1 MKWVIGMIKEQMKIL
16 VGIDGSDHSMLAL
29 KEAIRLAKKFVGSIT
44 MVTVYTKENEDEVD
58 RIHQDIH
65 LLLEGTEVDYRFLP
79 ILGSNPSRA
88 LIDMVD
94 QEKFDLVV
102 VGSRGLGRAAAFL
115 LGSVSIDVVS
125 KTSCDVLVVK

>member
-1 MKWVIGMIKEQMKIL
+1 MGMIKEQMKIL

-29 KEAIRLAKKFVGSIT
+29 KEAMRLAKKFAGSVT
-44 MVTVYTKENEDEVD
+44 MVTVHTRENEDEVD
-58 RIHQDIH
+58 RIRQDIQ
-65 LLLEGTEVDYRFLP
+65 LLLEGTEVDYRYLP
-79 ILGSNPSRA
+79 IIGSNPSRA

>member
-1 MKWVIGMIKEQMKIL
+1 MELSDMIKEQMKIL

-29 KEAIRLAKKFVGSIT
+29 KEAMRLAKKFAGSVT